1 MEVESKSAAGQ
12 TVWTASQSTF
22 VHTFLANFI
31 DEGLKTSTGF
41 KKVHLNKCAEALNEK
56 FKLNRI
62 GDHIGNHLKTMRRRY
77 GQINQLRGL
86 SGALWDEDQYIISL
100 DHEHYQNHF
109 ENPKNKGDDEYI
121 NKPLP
126 YYGNLATIFG
136 NSVATGQFAKSS
148 NEPLGVDADCTA
160 ENDDNG
166 AATAMTNGQAQ
177 SDINDANGA
186 SCSAATRPYKKAKVV
201 EAANESLAA
210 VLERSTQTL
219 ANAIKEAAVANR
231 ALPEGL
237 FSIVDNLPG
246 FEIQDKS
253 RYYGYLV
260 ANRVCRLA
268 TIVQDQLDDHVY

>member
-31 DEGLKTSTGF
+31 DEGLKTSTDF

-56 FKLNRI
+56 
-62 GDHIGNHLKTMRRRY
+62 RRY
-77 GQINQLRGL
+77 VKINQLRSL
-86 SGALWDEDQYIISL
+86 SGALWDEEQYIISL
-100 DHEHYQNHF
+100 DHEHYRNHF

-121 NKPLP
+121 NNPLP

-166 AATAMTNGQAQ
+166 AAVMTNGQAQ
-177 SDINDANGA
+177 SDVNDANGA

-201 EAANESLAA
+201 EAANESLAG

-237 FSIVDNLPG
+237 FSIVDNLPN

-253 RYYGYLV
+253 SL
-260 ANRVCRLA
+260 CRPA